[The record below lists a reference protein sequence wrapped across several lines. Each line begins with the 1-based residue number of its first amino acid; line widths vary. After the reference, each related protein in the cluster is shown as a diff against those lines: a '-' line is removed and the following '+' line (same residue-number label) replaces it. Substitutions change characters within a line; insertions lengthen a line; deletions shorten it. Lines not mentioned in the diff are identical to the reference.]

1 MDSIPKSSKLLIVS
15 NRLPVTLSD
24 DEDELHLVPS
34 AGGLA
39 TGMREPHRQS
49 GGVWIG
55 WPGRSTPDDL
65 AQRTNVAH
73 ELRANGMVPV

>member
-1 MDSIPKSSKLLIVS
+1 M
-15 NRLPVTLSD
+15 
-24 DEDELHLVPS
+24 PS